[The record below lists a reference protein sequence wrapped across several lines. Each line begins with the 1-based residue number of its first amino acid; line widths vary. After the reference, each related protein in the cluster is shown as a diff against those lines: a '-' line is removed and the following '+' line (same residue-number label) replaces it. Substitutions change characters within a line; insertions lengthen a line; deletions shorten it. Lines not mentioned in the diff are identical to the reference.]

1 MRLIVAVIH
10 VSLIGYYSVVFAK
23 PEDEI
28 YDVSD
33 DITLRDI
40 VFELK
45 SLVFDQNEKI
55 MALERQNEIQSKE
68 LAELRTMVRTQDE
81 KVLHLQRQC
90 ACKTKVEN
98 TSKLI
103 EPTPINVQSKKAST
117 FKRPGISGKV
127 IQTTAQQRI
136 ARAADTPIAFYAYS
150 SHTFT
155 RPNNHFILSFETV
168 ITNTGH
174 GYHHHS
180 GIFIAPRSGY
190 YVFTWSNEAYIST
203 ELMLNGAPQSSVYF
217 DARDGVGGNTAG
229 TVIVHL
235 DFDDEVSVRINGDN
249 NNYGNIL
256 SDSRGRTYFGGWL
269 FA

>member
-1 MRLIVAVIH
+1 MSIAREENNIRLIVAVIH

-90 ACKTKVEN
+90 ACKTKV
-98 TSKLI
+98 
-103 EPTPINVQSKKAST
+103 
-117 FKRPGISGKV
+117 
-127 IQTTAQQRI
+127 
-136 ARAADTPIAFYAYS
+136 
-150 SHTFT
+150 
-155 RPNNHFILSFETV
+155 
-168 ITNTGH
+168 
-174 GYHHHS
+174 
-180 GIFIAPRSGY
+180 
-190 YVFTWSNEAYIST
+190 
-203 ELMLNGAPQSSVYF
+203 
-217 DARDGVGGNTAG
+217 
-229 TVIVHL
+229 
-235 DFDDEVSVRINGDN
+235 
-249 NNYGNIL
+249 
-256 SDSRGRTYFGGWL
+256 
-269 FA
+269 

>member
-45 SLVFDQNEKI
+45 SLVFDQNEKL

-81 KVLHLQRQC
+81 KVLHMQRQC

-98 TSKLI
+98 T
-103 EPTPINVQSKKAST
+103 
-117 FKRPGISGKV
+117 
-127 IQTTAQQRI
+127 
-136 ARAADTPIAFYAYS
+136 
-150 SHTFT
+150 
-155 RPNNHFILSFETV
+155 
-168 ITNTGH
+168 
-174 GYHHHS
+174 
-180 GIFIAPRSGY
+180 
-190 YVFTWSNEAYIST
+190 
-203 ELMLNGAPQSSVYF
+203 
-217 DARDGVGGNTAG
+217 
-229 TVIVHL
+229 
-235 DFDDEVSVRINGDN
+235 
-249 NNYGNIL
+249 
-256 SDSRGRTYFGGWL
+256 
-269 FA
+269 